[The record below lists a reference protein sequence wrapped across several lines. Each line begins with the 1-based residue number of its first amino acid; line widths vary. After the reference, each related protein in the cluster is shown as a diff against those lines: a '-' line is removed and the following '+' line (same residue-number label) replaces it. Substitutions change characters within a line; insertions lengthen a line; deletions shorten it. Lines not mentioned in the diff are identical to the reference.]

1 MATTVRQFNGAGD
14 RIVFA
19 PGNLQVVGGAV
30 PVTVMALVRF
40 GVGESFW
47 QTVVSYEAAGADE
60 RVGLQ
65 VNTDADVL
73 GLVVPFGFDLI
84 SAVVSAPA
92 GQWLVVGIQRDGGEN
107 QMI

>member
-1 MATTVRQFNGAGD
+1 MATVREFNGAGD
-14 RIVFA
+14 RIVFS
-19 PGNLQVVGGAV
+19 PGVLEVVGGAV

-40 GVGESFW
+40 AAGESFW
-47 QTVVSYEAAGADE
+47 RTVVSYEAAGGDE

-73 GLVVPFGFDLI
+73 GLVVPFGFDLL

-92 GQWLVVGIQRDGGEN
+92 GQWLEIGRAHV
-107 QMI
+107 